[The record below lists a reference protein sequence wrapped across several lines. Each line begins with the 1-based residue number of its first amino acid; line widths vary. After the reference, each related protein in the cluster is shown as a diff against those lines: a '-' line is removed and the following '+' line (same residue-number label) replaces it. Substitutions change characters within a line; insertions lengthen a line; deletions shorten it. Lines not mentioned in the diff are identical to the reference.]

1 MEDRRD
7 VIQSR
12 EQMKQKIRSLVEDM
26 LRRFPQPVLAKIAFS
41 IQYWND
47 DDCPQTE
54 LYIPAP
60 PRTNET
66 TAIQERGAGED
77 DSGAQRLLKWRGKV
91 RSSLEKKSKELLLEA
106 INEEMEA
113 MSYKS
118 LQHLSQSLL
127 LLKRRSRQ

>member
-54 LYIPAP
+54 LCIPAP

-91 RSSLEKKSKELLLEA
+91 RSSLEEKSKELLLEV
-106 INEEMEA
+106 IN
-113 MSYKS
+113 
-118 LQHLSQSLL
+118 H
-127 LLKRRSRQ
+127 

>member
-7 VIQSR
+7 IIQSR
-12 EQMKQKIRSLVEDM
+12 EQMKQKIRSLLEDI
-26 LRRFPQPVLAKIAFS
+26 LRRLPQFLLAKIAFS

-66 TAIQERGAGED
+66 TVTQKRDAAGD
-77 DSGAQRLLKWRGKV
+77 DSGPQRLLKWRDKV
-91 RSSLEKKSKELLLEA
+91 RSS
-106 INEEMEA
+106 IP
-113 MSYKS
+113 
-118 LQHLSQSLL
+118 
-127 LLKRRSRQ
+127 